1 MTIRKS
7 NPYLAL
13 ANSYL
18 MDSPQPSSM
27 NYWWNVGSL
36 LGLCLVMQMASGIF
50 LAMHYS
56 SNMELAFNSVEHM
69 MRDVNGGWL
78 IRYMHANGASFFF
91 MAMYLHIGKALYYGS
106 YKSPRV
112 LVWTMGVMMFMLT
125 MATAF
130 MGYCTVYGQMSH
142 WGATV
147 MTNLL
152 SAMPF
157 IGSDLVPVMW
167 GGFSVSNPTIQRF
180 FALHFLLPFMLA
192 ALVMMHLMALHIHG
206 SSNPVGMT
214 GNLDRM
220 TGNLDRMPMHSYFM
234 FKDLMTVFVFL
245 LMFSLFVF
253 FSPNTLG
260 HPDNYMPGNPM
271 VTPASMVPEWY
282 LLPFYAMLRS
292 MPDKLGGVMAMFAAM
307 LMLLMLPMTDR
318 SVMRGNTFKVLSKF
332 SFYLFVFNFLLLGNL
347 GQLHV
352 EVPFIVL
359 GQFAT
364 VYYFSYFTILVP
376 VISTMENILFYIGN
390 K

>member
-1 MTIRKS
+1 MTMRKS
-7 NPYLAL
+7 NPYLSL

-36 LGLCLVMQMASGIF
+36 LGLCLVMQMMSGMF

-91 MAMYLHIGKALYYGS
+91 ICLYLHMGKALYYGS
-106 YKSPRV
+106 YRSPRV
-112 LVWTMGVMMFMLT
+112 LVWTMGVMMFVLT

-130 MGYCTVYGQMSH
+130 MGYCLVYGQMSH

-147 MTNLL
+147 ITNLL

-157 IGSDLVPVMW
+157 MGNDIVPVMW

-192 ALVMMHLMALHIHG
+192 ALVIMHLMALHIHG
-206 SSNPVGMT
+206 SSNPVG
-214 GNLDRM
+214 M

-245 LMFSLFVF
+245 TMFSLFVF

-364 VYYFSYFTILVP
+364 TYYFSYFIILVP
-376 VISTMENILFYIGN
+376 VISTMENMLFYIGN